1 MRCPYCNF
9 LEDKVVDSRSSKD
22 ALVIRRRRECLECKR
37 RFTTY
42 ERREEVPLVVIKK
55 DGRRESFDRQKV
67 LNGAVKAC
75 EKRPISM
82 ERIEELVD
90 GIEGVLQGR
99 LEKEVPSREVGE
111 LVMKRL
117 HGLDEVAYVRFASVY
132 RQFKDITDFMKEA
145 KGLLK

>member
-1 MRCPYCNF
+1 M
-9 LEDKVVDSRSSKD
+9 
-22 ALVIRRRRECLECKR
+22 
-37 RFTTY
+37 
-42 ERREEVPLVVIKK
+42 VIKK
-55 DGRRESFDRQKV
+55 DGRRESFDRQKI
-67 LNGAVKAC
+67 LNGVVKAC

-90 GIEGVLQGR
+90 EIEGTLQSS

-132 RQFKDITDFMKEA
+132 RQFKDITDFMKEV